1 MKQLKTI
8 PALFFIFFII
18 YEGYSQNKTFRMGYT
33 NVDYILSLM
42 PESKKIESDIKV
54 YKAQLENQAKEKL
67 KEYQEK
73 LEAYQKGAEMMT
85 DVIKSSKEREL
96 VNLQQ
101 EIQMFQKDAEESLAK
116 KQQEALE
123 PLLDKIQKAID
134 AVAQKNDLTYV
145 FNSDAGFGSTPI
157 LLHGPKEDNI
167 SDLILREMGI
177 TPPAVDKK
185 DEKGG
190 AKGGKTGEKVGK

>member
-1 MKQLKTI
+1 MLSEGFSQSKTLKI
-8 PALFFIFFII
+8 
-18 YEGYSQNKTFRMGYT
+18 GYT

-54 YKAQLENQAKEKL
+54 YKTQLENQAKEKL

-96 VNLQQ
+96 MNLQQ

-116 KQQEALE
+116 KQQESLE

-134 AVAQKNDLTYV
+134 AVAQKNDITYV

-157 LLHGPKEDNI
+157 LLHGPKEDNV

-177 TPPAVDKK
+177 TPPTVDKK
-185 DEKGG
+185 EEKGG
-190 AKGGKTGEKVGK
+190 TKGSKTGEKGGK